1 VEFLFDFSKMN
12 FTEVSYKVNTMGD
25 RIFSNK
31 LIGLNPDEITLWD
44 FKNMFANRHHVST
57 DNFR

>member
-1 VEFLFDFSKMN
+1 MS

-31 LIGLNPDEITLWD
+31 IIGLNPNEITLWD